1 MLSIMIKKTNKV
13 LWLNK
18 SSKKI
23 IGFTLIWDQQDTE
36 FENVRSLLSIFFKHV
51 F

>member
-1 MLSIMIKKTNKV
+1 MLSIIINRV

-18 SSKKI
+18 SSRKI
-23 IGFTLIWDQQDTE
+23 IDFTLIWDQQLDTE